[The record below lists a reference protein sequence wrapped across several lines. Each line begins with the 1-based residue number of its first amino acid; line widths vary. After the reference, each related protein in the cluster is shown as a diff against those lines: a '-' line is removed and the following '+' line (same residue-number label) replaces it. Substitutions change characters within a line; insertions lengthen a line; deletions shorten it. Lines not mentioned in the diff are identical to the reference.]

1 MIGILFSDTS
11 CVIDLSSGSPPTE
24 FQNIRKSGTS
34 PLENN
39 LAYVDTVDPV
49 THSTERAV
57 TGDVIEKHHLRT
69 NIGLLV
75 DS

>member
-11 CVIDLSSGSPPTE
+11 CVIDLSSGSPQTE
-24 FQNIRKSGTS
+24 FKKHQKKCDFSLGV
-34 PLENN
+34 N

-49 THSTERAV
+49 THSTERSV

-69 NIGLLV
+69 NIGLSV

>member
-11 CVIDLSSGSPPTE
+11 CVIDLVIGFSTNRISKHQKKCDFSLGV
-24 FQNIRKSGTS
+24 
-34 PLENN
+34 N

-69 NIGLLV
+69 NIGFLV

>member
-1 MIGILFSDTS
+1 MLLICHQVLHKQNFKTSEMCDFS
-11 CVIDLSSGSPPTE
+11 VVV
-24 FQNIRKSGTS
+24 
-34 PLENN
+34 N

-49 THSTERAV
+49 THSTERSV

>member
-11 CVIDLSSGSPPTE
+11 CVIDLSSGSPQTE
-24 FQNIRKSGTS
+24 FQNIRKKWDFSLGV
-34 PLENN
+34 N

-69 NIGLLV
+69 NIVFLV

>member
-11 CVIDLSSGSPPTE
+11 CVIDLVIGFSTNRISKHQKKWDFSLGV
-24 FQNIRKSGTS
+24 
-34 PLENN
+34 N

-69 NIGLLV
+69 NISLLV